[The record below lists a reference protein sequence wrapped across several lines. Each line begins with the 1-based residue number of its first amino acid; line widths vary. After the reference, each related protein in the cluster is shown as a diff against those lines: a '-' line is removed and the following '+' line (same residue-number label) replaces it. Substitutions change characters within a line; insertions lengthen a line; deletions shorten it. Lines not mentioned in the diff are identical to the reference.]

1 MPDKTVEKKVDALPG
16 DTAST
21 AGVVVTD
28 AGPAPEKAR
37 SLWSD
42 AWHDLRR
49 NPLFLVSA
57 VLIVFLLVMSI
68 WPGLFTSASPRDAD
82 LANHYLGK
90 PNWGHVFAPDWFG
103 YDVQGRSIY
112 ARVVH
117 GARASITVGV
127 GVTIAVTII
136 GTFIGMVAGYFGGW
150 TDTLLSRMTDIFLG
164 IPFLL
169 GALVVLNSFDDRT
182 VPVVI
187 MALAFLGWT
196 QIARVARGAVITI
209 KQSDYVVAARAL
221 GASTSRILIRH
232 ILPNALAP
240 IIVVATIALGG
251 YIAAEATLSFLGVGL
266 GDTAVS
272 WGGDVARGREQLR
285 IAPHTLI
292 IPSVMVSITV
302 LSFLMFGDAVRN
314 ALDPKLR

>member
-1 MPDKTVEKKVDALPG
+1 MPDKTVEKKVEALPG
-16 DTAST
+16 DTVST
-21 AGVVVTD
+21 AGVVVAD
-28 AGPAPEKAR
+28 AGPAPEKGR

-49 NPLFLVSA
+49 NPLFLISS
-57 VLIVFLLVMSI
+57 VLIVFLLVMSV

-82 LANHYLGK
+82 LAKHYLGK
-90 PNWGHVFAPDWFG
+90 PNWGHVFAADWLG

-112 ARVVH
+112 ARVVY
-117 GARASITVGV
+117 GARASISVGV
-127 GVTIAVTII
+127 GVTVAVTVI
-136 GTFIGMVAGYFGGW
+136 GTVVGMLAGYFGGW

-169 GALVVLNSFDDRT
+169 GALVVLNSFDERT
-182 VPVVI
+182 VWVVI

-209 KQSDYVVAARAL
+209 KQADYVVAARAL
-221 GASTSRILIRH
+221 GASTSRILFRH

-251 YIAAEATLSFLGVGL
+251 YIAVEATLSFLGVGL
-266 GDTAVS
+266 GDAAVS

-292 IPSVMVSITV
+292 IP
-302 LSFLMFGDAVRN
+302 
-314 ALDPKLR
+314 

>member
-1 MPDKTVEKKVDALPG
+1 MPDKTAEKVTTTTGEPAP
-16 DTAST
+16 A
-21 AGVVVTD
+21 AATD
-28 AGPAPEKAR
+28 AGPAPTGKPR

-49 NPLFLVSA
+49 QPLFIISA
-57 VLIVFLLVMSI
+57 LLIVFLLVMAI
-68 WPGLFTSASPRDAD
+68 WPGLFTSASPRDVENLSRD
-82 LANHYLGK
+82 YLK
-90 PNWGHVFAPDWFG
+90 NPEWGHFFSPEWLG
-103 YDVQGRSIY
+103 YDGQGRSIY
-112 ARVVH
+112 ARIIY

-127 GVTIAVTII
+127 GVTVCVTVI
-136 GTFIGMVAGYFGGW
+136 GTIVGMIAGYFGGW
-150 TDTLLSRMTDIFLG
+150 TDTLLSRVTDIFLG

-169 GALVVLNSFDDRT
+169 GALVVLNAFEQRS
-182 VPVVI
+182 VWVVI

-209 KQSDYVVAARAL
+209 KQSDYVVAAKAL
-221 GASTSRILIRH
+221 GASTSRILFRH

-251 YIAAEATLSFLGVGL
+251 YIAAEATLSFLGIGL
-266 GDTAVS
+266 SEPAIS
-272 WGGDVARGREQLR
+272 WGLDVSAGREHIR
-285 IAPHTLI
+285 NDPHTLI